1 MNETLIWLG
10 VIIVTAA
17 IEAATA
23 GLVTIWF
30 SIGGVFGMIAS
41 LCGLDTTWQII
52 IFLAASAITLLFTRP
67 LVKDKL
73 KMKKTKT
80 NADMA
85 VGQEGVVIEQI
96 DPVMGTGQVKL
107 GGQVWS
113 AKSDSKIEAGE
124 LVRIREIK
132 GVHLFVEKIEQK
144 MKEEV

>member
-96 DPVMGTGQVKL
+96 DPVMGTGQVEL
-107 GGQVWS
+107 GRPGLVGQ
-113 AKSDSKIEAGE
+113 
-124 LVRIREIK
+124 IR
-132 GVHLFVEKIEQK
+132 LQN
-144 MKEEV
+144 